1 MSRKNI
7 VTIRPMIYVNEK
19 DIKGF
24 VKRNPLPIMSK
35 NCEMDGK
42 SKREYMK
49 DLIKTLTRDIPK
61 LRACVF
67 GAIKRSSIPGWN
79 IENTND

>member
-1 MSRKNI
+1 
-7 VTIRPMIYVNEK
+7 MIYVNEK
-19 DIKGF
+19 DIKSF
-24 VKRNPLPIMSK
+24 AKRNPLPIMKK

-49 DLIKTLTRDIPK
+49 DLIKTLTKDIPK

-67 GAIKRSSIPGWN
+67 GAITRSNIPGWELP
-79 IENTND
+79 ENK